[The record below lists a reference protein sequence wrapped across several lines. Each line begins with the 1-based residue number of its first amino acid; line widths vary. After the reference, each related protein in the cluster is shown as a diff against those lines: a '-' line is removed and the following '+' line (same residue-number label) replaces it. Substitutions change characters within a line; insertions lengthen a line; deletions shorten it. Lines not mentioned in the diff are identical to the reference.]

1 MRCQH
6 CGSTNSEHEH
16 RCHHCGR
23 WIEGLSATLVPLRS
37 SALPAAQPAALPEAA
52 VAALPEPPTAP
63 ALPPRQPSLF
73 PGERPKVIPF
83 DSFATGRATREQ
95 VARARRPARPA
106 ASSNAAART
115 NQQSLDLRPRAP
127 RQQTVYDEAPIAA
140 IRMRLKAALVDL
152 ALCTVGVGL
161 AAGVFRLLC
170 GTVTPT
176 YKTSFFYAAAVGT
189 MILAYHL
196 FWCLVGRETAGMRC
210 FRLRLLTFDG
220 SPPGWRLR
228 LFRFAA
234 SCLGSGALG
243 LGLAWA
249 LMDEEGLT
257 WHDHMSH
264 TFPTVH
270 DPNPGTF
277 HRK

>member
-1 MRCQH
+1 MRCQY

-23 WIEGLSATLVPLRS
+23 WIEGLPVTALPRRSA
-37 SALPAAQPAALPEAA
+37 ALPAAQPAAV
-52 VAALPEPPTAP
+52 VAAPPEPHAAP

-73 PGERPKVIPF
+73 PGDRPKIIPF
-83 DSFATGRATREQ
+83 DSIATRRATREQ
-95 VARARRPARPA
+95 VARARRQTRPA
-106 ASSNAAART
+106 ASYRAPARIS
-115 NQQSLDLRPRAP
+115 QQSLDLRPRAP

-152 ALCTVGVGL
+152 ALCAVGVGL
-161 AAGVFRLLC
+161 AASVFRLLG
-170 GTVTPT
+170 GTIKLT
-176 YKTSFFYAAAVGT
+176 YKTSFIYAAAVGT
-189 MILAYHL
+189 MLLAYHL

-210 FRLRLLTFDG
+210 FRLRLVTFDG

-234 SCLGSGALG
+234 TCLGIGALG
-243 LGLAWA
+243 LGLVWA

-257 WHDHMSH
+257 WHDHMSK
-264 TFPTVH
+264 TFPTIH
-270 DPNPGTF
+270 DPAPGTF